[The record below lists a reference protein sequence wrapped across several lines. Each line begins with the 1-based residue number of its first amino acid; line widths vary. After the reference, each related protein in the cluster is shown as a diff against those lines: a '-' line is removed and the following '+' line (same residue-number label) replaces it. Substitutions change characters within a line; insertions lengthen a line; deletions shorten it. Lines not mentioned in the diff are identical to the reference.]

1 VATTFF
7 GVTMKPFC
15 LLPVLILALASC
27 TAPVPARE
35 APSLGPASGTVATP
49 SVPSS
54 QGARTPIPYRVTTG
68 SGAEINFLL
77 PTSATDPPVAAIEAY
92 RVKAGATPVSYLVAD
107 VDNRRGTVPV
117 NLYAVSVFD
126 AEGRRFTFSSVADVI
141 HSWGPTYSYD
151 FGWRMGDG
159 SAVDEAVAGTL
170 KREATELHSANM
182 NTAVGA
188 AGQTRVVL
196 ASSDAQL
203 PAEFVRVTVQPFG
216 MGVEV
221 EAAPAF

>member
-1 VATTFF
+1 
-7 GVTMKPFC
+7 MKPFC
-15 LLPVLILALASC
+15 LLPVLILALVSC
-27 TAPVPARE
+27 TAPVPVPVQDGASSE
-35 APSLGPASGTVATP
+35 LTSGTAAAPSP
-49 SVPSS
+49 PSS
-54 QGARTPIPYRVTTG
+54 SKPLVPGPYRVTTG

-77 PTSATDPPVAAIEAY
+77 PTSATDPAVAAIEAY
-92 RVKAGATPVSYLVAD
+92 RVKAGAIPVSYLVAD

-126 AEGRRFTFSSVADVI
+126 AGGRRFTFSSVADVI